1 MDDLKAS
8 VRLATDFLTTL
19 IEGADGIRLEEVETE
34 QGGWG
39 GWFVTL
45 SYVAVPDGPLAD
57 LQVLSPRRLYKRFH
71 VVEGAV
77 RSMTIRDVE
86 DA

>member
-8 VRLATDFLTTL
+8 VRLATDFMTAL
-19 IEGADGIRLEEVETE
+19 IEGADGIRLEEAEA
-34 QGGWG
+34 QGDG

-45 SYVAVPDGPLAD
+45 SYVAVPDGPLASM
-57 LQVLSPRRLYKRFH
+57 QILSPRRLYKRFH
-71 VVEGAV
+71 IVDGVV